1 MRVAAVATTPGAS
14 FGFSLSLVLFL
25 GIVFL
30 IADDYD
36 TDDTVGS
43 IASLAALLTMRLP
56 SIVKSGLHAHVH
68 VKERDIQ

>member
-1 MRVAAVATTPGAS
+1 M
-14 FGFSLSLVLFL
+14 LFL

-56 SIVKSGLHAHVH
+56 SIVTSGLHAQVH